1 MSIANILSMA
11 GGLGLFLFG
20 IRTMGDGLENA
31 AGAKLKRMLEVL
43 TGNRFL
49 AVLVGFVVTA
59 IIQSST
65 ATTVMVVGFVNAG
78 MMTLAQAVGVIM
90 GANIG
95 TTVTSLLIAL
105 NFSSVA
111 AASVLVGVILM
122 LASKKTLVKNL
133 GSIFTGFGLLFLG
146 IDLMSD
152 SMAPLRESAG
162 FMNFIVA
169 VSDSPLRPLFGILLG
184 IVMTAV
190 LQSSSASVGVLQ
202 TLAMQGLVPLK
213 FSVFVLFG
221 QNIGTCL
228 TALFSTV
235 GAKKNSKRAAVIHLL
250 FNLLGTGMFILIALL
265 TPYIEWIEKISS
277 DPMAQIA
284 ISHIVFNVVSTIVL
298 FPFAKLLVKLSCLIV
313 PGKDDSESEMHCRF
327 IDDRLLNTPP
337 FAVMQVGKEVARM
350 AKLARDNFETSAYA
364 LINRSDKDLDK
375 VMEKE
380 EVINYLNHHITSYLV
395 KLNALDITDS
405 DSDYIARVFHAIND
419 IERVGDHAT
428 NLAEAAERNIGDGLT
443 FSDAAR
449 DELNQLCGSVIT
461 LLDRSIEAFD
471 RQSLGDGEAKE
482 LSDLEEHID
491 DLTLTCQD
499 AHIFRLNRNECN
511 TEAGMLYLNT
521 ITDFERVGDHAI
533 NIAFLARSN
542 NFKNTLAFCRGMM
555 YNINRTFVRTKIQHS
570 ERTEQ
575 YGRQTESA

>member
-1 MSIANILSMA
+1 MSVANILSMA

-78 MMTLAQAVGVIM
+78 MMSLAQAVGVIM

-122 LASKKTLVKNL
+122 LASKKTVVKNL
-133 GSIFTGFGLLFLG
+133 GAIFTGFGLLFLG
-146 IDLMSD
+146 IDMMSD
-152 SMAPLRESAG
+152 SMAPLRDSAG
-162 FMNFIVA
+162 FMNFIVT
-169 VSDSPLRPLFGILLG
+169 VSESPLRPLFGIILG

-250 FNLLGTGMFILIALL
+250 FNLIGTGIFILIALL
-265 TPYIEWIEKISS
+265 TPYVEWIEKLSP

-284 ISHIVFNVVSTIVL
+284 ISHIVFNIVSTVVM
-298 FPFAKLLVKLSCLIV
+298 FPFAKALVKLSCLLV
-313 PGKDDSESEMHCRF
+313 PGKDDSESEIHCKF

-337 FAVMQVGKEVARM
+337 FAVMQVSKEVARM
-350 AKLARDNFETSAYA
+350 AKLARDNFETSAHA

-375 VMEKE
+375 VMENE
-380 EVINYLNHHITSYLV
+380 EIINYLNHHITSYLV

-419 IERVGDHAT
+419 IERVGDHAI
-428 NLAEAAERNIGDGLT
+428 NLAEAAQHNIGEGLK
-443 FSDAAR
+443 FSDPAR
-449 DELNQLCGSVIT
+449 EELNQLCGSVVT
-461 LLDRSIEAFD
+461 LLERSMAAFD
-471 RQSLGDGEAKE
+471 NQSLSDNEAKE

-491 DLTLTCQD
+491 DLTLECQD
-499 AHIFRLNRNECN
+499 SHIFRLNRKECN

-533 NIAFLARSN
+533 NIAFLARS
-542 NFKNTLAFCRGMM
+542 K
-555 YNINRTFVRTKIQHS
+555 
-570 ERTEQ
+570 
-575 YGRQTESA
+575 

>member
-1 MSIANILSMA
+1 MSVANILSMA

-78 MMTLAQAVGVIM
+78 MMSLAQAVGVIM

-111 AASVLVGVILM
+111 AAAVLVGVILM
-122 LASKKTLVKNL
+122 LASKKTVVKNL
-133 GSIFTGFGLLFLG
+133 GAIFTGFGLLFLG
-146 IDLMSD
+146 IDMMSD
-152 SMAPLRESAG
+152 SMAPLRDSAG
-162 FMNFIVA
+162 FMNFIVT
-169 VSDSPLRPLFGILLG
+169 VSESPLRPLFGIILG

-250 FNLLGTGMFILIALL
+250 FNLIGTGIFILIALL
-265 TPYIEWIEKISS
+265 TPYVEWIEKLSP

-284 ISHIVFNVVSTIVL
+284 ISHIVFNIVSTVVM
-298 FPFAKLLVKLSCLIV
+298 FPFAKVLVKLSCLLV
-313 PGKDDSESEMHCRF
+313 PGKDDSESEIHCKF

-337 FAVMQVGKEVARM
+337 FAVMQVSKEVARM
-350 AKLARDNFETSAYA
+350 AKLARDNFETSAHA

-375 VMEKE
+375 VMENE
-380 EVINYLNHHITSYLV
+380 EIINYLNHHITSYLV

-419 IERVGDHAT
+419 IERVGDHAI
-428 NLAEAAERNIGDGLT
+428 NLAEAAQHNIGEGLK
-443 FSDAAR
+443 FSDPAR
-449 DELNQLCGSVIT
+449 EELNQLCSSVVT
-461 LLDRSIEAFD
+461 LLERSMAAFD
-471 RQSLGDGEAKE
+471 NQSLSDNEAKE

-491 DLTLTCQD
+491 DLTLECQD
-499 AHIFRLNRNECN
+499 SHIFRLNRKECN

-533 NIAFLARSN
+533 NIAFLARS
-542 NFKNTLAFCRGMM
+542 K
-555 YNINRTFVRTKIQHS
+555 
-570 ERTEQ
+570 
-575 YGRQTESA
+575 

>member
-1 MSIANILSMA
+1 MSVANILSMA

-78 MMTLAQAVGVIM
+78 MMSLAQAVGVIM

-122 LASKKTLVKNL
+122 LASKKTVVKNL
-133 GSIFTGFGLLFLG
+133 GAIFTGFGLLFLG
-146 IDLMSD
+146 IDMMSD

-162 FMNFIVA
+162 FMNFIVT
-169 VSDSPLRPLFGILLG
+169 VSESPLRPLFGIILG

-250 FNLLGTGMFILIALL
+250 FNLIGTGIFILIALL
-265 TPYIEWIEKISS
+265 TPYVEWIEKLSP

-284 ISHIVFNVVSTIVL
+284 ISHIVFNIVSTVVM
-298 FPFAKLLVKLSCLIV
+298 FPFAKALVKLSCLLV
-313 PGKDDSESEMHCRF
+313 PGKDDSESEMHCKF
-327 IDDRLLNTPP
+327 IDDRLLSTPP
-337 FAVMQVGKEVARM
+337 FAVMQVSKEVARM
-350 AKLARDNFETSAYA
+350 AKLARDNFETSAHA

-375 VMEKE
+375 VMENE
-380 EVINYLNHHITSYLV
+380 EIINYLNHHITSYLV

-405 DSDYIARVFHAIND
+405 DSGYIARVFHAIND
-419 IERVGDHAT
+419 IERVGDHAI
-428 NLAEAAERNIGDGLT
+428 NLAEAAQHNIGEGLK
-443 FSDAAR
+443 FSDPAR
-449 DELNQLCGSVIT
+449 EELNQLCGSVVT
-461 LLDRSIEAFD
+461 LLERSMAAFD
-471 RQSLGDGEAKE
+471 NQSLSDNEAKE

-491 DLTLTCQD
+491 DLTLECQD
-499 AHIFRLNRNECN
+499 SHIFRLNRKECN

-533 NIAFLARSN
+533 NIAFLARS
-542 NFKNTLAFCRGMM
+542 K
-555 YNINRTFVRTKIQHS
+555 
-570 ERTEQ
+570 
-575 YGRQTESA
+575 

>member
-202 TLAMQGLVPLK
+202 TLAMQGLVPLN

-284 ISHIVFNVVSTIVL
+284 ISHIVFNVVSTVVL

-533 NIAFLARSN
+533 NIAFLARS
-542 NFKNTLAFCRGMM
+542 K
-555 YNINRTFVRTKIQHS
+555 
-570 ERTEQ
+570 
-575 YGRQTESA
+575 

>member
-1 MSIANILSMA
+1 MSVANILSMA

-78 MMTLAQAVGVIM
+78 MMSLAQAVGVIM

-111 AASVLVGVILM
+111 AAAVLVGVILM
-122 LASKKTLVKNL
+122 LASKKTVVKNL
-133 GSIFTGFGLLFLG
+133 GAIFTGFGLLFLG
-146 IDLMSD
+146 IDMMSD
-152 SMAPLRESAG
+152 SMAPLRDSAG
-162 FMNFIVA
+162 FMNFIVN
-169 VSDSPLRPLFGILLG
+169 VSESPLRPLFGIILG

-250 FNLLGTGMFILIALL
+250 FNLIGTGIFILIALL
-265 TPYIEWIEKISS
+265 TPYVEWIEKLSP

-284 ISHIVFNVVSTIVL
+284 ISHIVFNIVSTVVM
-298 FPFAKLLVKLSCLIV
+298 FPFAKVLVKLSCLLV
-313 PGKDDSESEMHCRF
+313 PGKDDSESEMHCKF

-337 FAVMQVGKEVARM
+337 FAVMQVSKEVARM
-350 AKLARDNFETSAYA
+350 AKLARDNFETSAHA

-375 VMEKE
+375 VMENE
-380 EVINYLNHHITSYLV
+380 EIINYLNHHITSYLV

-419 IERVGDHAT
+419 IERVGDHAI
-428 NLAEAAERNIGDGLT
+428 NLAEAAQHNIGEGLK
-443 FSDAAR
+443 FSDPAR
-449 DELNQLCGSVIT
+449 EELNQLCGSVVT
-461 LLDRSIEAFD
+461 LLERSMAAFD
-471 RQSLGDGEAKE
+471 NQSLSDNEAKE

-491 DLTLTCQD
+491 DLTLECQD
-499 AHIFRLNRNECN
+499 SHIFRLNRKECN

-533 NIAFLARSN
+533 NIAFLARS
-542 NFKNTLAFCRGMM
+542 K
-555 YNINRTFVRTKIQHS
+555 
-570 ERTEQ
+570 
-575 YGRQTESA
+575 

>member
-1 MSIANILSMA
+1 MSVANVLSMA

-20 IRTMGDGLENA
+20 IRTMGEGLENA
-31 AGAKLKRMLEVL
+31 AGAKLKRLLEVL

-78 MMTLAQAVGVIM
+78 MMSLAQAVGVII

-105 NFSSVA
+105 NFSDVA
-111 AASVLVGVILM
+111 AAAVLVGIILM
-122 LASKKTLVKNL
+122 MASKKTVVKNL
-133 GSIFTGFGLLFLG
+133 GAIFTGFGLLFLG
-146 IDLMSD
+146 IHMMSN
-152 SMAPLRESAG
+152 SMAPLRESEG
-162 FMNFIVA
+162 FMNFIVTI
-169 VSDSPLRPLFGILLG
+169 SNSPLRPLFGILLG
-184 IVMTAV
+184 ILMTV
-190 LQSSSASVGVLQ
+190 ILQSSSASVGVLQ

-228 TALFSTV
+228 TALLSTV

-250 FNLLGTGMFILIALL
+250 FNVIGTAIFIFIALF
-265 TPYIEWIEKISS
+265 TPYISWIEKLSK

-284 ISHIVFNVVSTIVL
+284 ISHIIFNVLSTVIM
-298 FPFAKLLVKLSCLIV
+298 FPFANLLVKLSCLIV
-313 PGKDDSESEMHCRF
+313 PGKDDSESELHCKF

-337 FAVMQVGKEVARM
+337 FAVMQVGNEVFRM
-350 AKLARDNFETSAYA
+350 AKLARDNFSASAHA

-375 VMEKE
+375 VFERE
-380 EVINYLNHHITSYLV
+380 EVINYLNHNITSYLV
-395 KLNALDITDS
+395 KLNALDITDDDAS
-405 DSDYIARVFHAIND
+405 YIARVFHVIND
-419 IERVGDHAT
+419 IERVGDHAL
-428 NLAEAAERNIGDGLT
+428 NLAEAAQHNIGDGLK
-443 FSDAAR
+443 FSDRAKE
-449 DELNQLCGSVIT
+449 ELNELFSSVIS
-461 LLDRSIEAFD
+461 LLDRSIAAFNS
-471 RQSLGDGEAKE
+471 QSLSNDEAEE
-482 LSDLEEHID
+482 LSALEEHID
-491 DLTLTCQD
+491 DLTVKCQD

-533 NIAFLARSN
+533 NIAFLA
-542 NFKNTLAFCRGMM
+542 K
-555 YNINRTFVRTKIQHS
+555 
-570 ERTEQ
+570 
-575 YGRQTESA
+575 

>member
-1 MSIANILSMA
+1 MSVANILSMA

-78 MMTLAQAVGVIM
+78 MMSLAQAVGVIM

-122 LASKKTLVKNL
+122 LASKKTVVKNL
-133 GSIFTGFGLLFLG
+133 GAIFTGFGLLFLG
-146 IDLMSD
+146 IDMMSD

-162 FMNFIVA
+162 FMNFIVT
-169 VSDSPLRPLFGILLG
+169 VSESPLRPLFGIILG

-250 FNLLGTGMFILIALL
+250 FNLIGTGIFILIALL
-265 TPYIEWIEKISS
+265 TPYVEWIEKLSP

-284 ISHIVFNVVSTIVL
+284 ISHIVFNIVSTVVM
-298 FPFAKLLVKLSCLIV
+298 FPFAKVLVKLSCLLV
-313 PGKDDSESEMHCRF
+313 PGKDDSESEMHCKF

-337 FAVMQVGKEVARM
+337 FAVMQVSKEVARM
-350 AKLARDNFETSAYA
+350 AKLARDNFETSAHA

-375 VMEKE
+375 VMENE
-380 EVINYLNHHITSYLV
+380 EIINYLNHHITSYLV

-419 IERVGDHAT
+419 IERVGDHAI
-428 NLAEAAERNIGDGLT
+428 NLAEAAQHNIGEGLK
-443 FSDAAR
+443 FSDPAR
-449 DELNQLCGSVIT
+449 EELNQLCGSVVT
-461 LLDRSIEAFD
+461 LLERSMAAFD
-471 RQSLGDGEAKE
+471 NQSLSDNEAKE

-491 DLTLTCQD
+491 YLTLECQD
-499 AHIFRLNRNECN
+499 SHIFRLNRKECN

-533 NIAFLARSN
+533 NIAFLARS
-542 NFKNTLAFCRGMM
+542 K
-555 YNINRTFVRTKIQHS
+555 
-570 ERTEQ
+570 
-575 YGRQTESA
+575 

>member
-1 MSIANILSMA
+1 MSVANILSMA

-78 MMTLAQAVGVIM
+78 MMSLAQAVGVIM

-111 AASVLVGVILM
+111 AAAVLVGVILM
-122 LASKKTLVKNL
+122 LASKKTVVKNL
-133 GSIFTGFGLLFLG
+133 GAIFTGFGLLFLG
-146 IDLMSD
+146 IDMMSD
-152 SMAPLRESAG
+152 SMAPLRDSAG
-162 FMNFIVA
+162 FMNFIVT
-169 VSDSPLRPLFGILLG
+169 VSESPLRPLFGIILG

-250 FNLLGTGMFILIALL
+250 FNLIGTGIFILIALL
-265 TPYIEWIEKISS
+265 TPYVEWIEKLSP
-277 DPMAQIA
+277 DPMTQIA
-284 ISHIVFNVVSTIVL
+284 ISHIVFNIVSTVVM
-298 FPFAKLLVKLSCLIV
+298 FPFAKALVKLSCLLV
-313 PGKDDSESEMHCRF
+313 PGKDDSESEMHCKF

-337 FAVMQVGKEVARM
+337 FAVMQVSKEVARM
-350 AKLARDNFETSAYA
+350 AKLARDNFETSAHA

-375 VMEKE
+375 VMENE
-380 EVINYLNHHITSYLV
+380 EIINYLNHHITSYLV

-419 IERVGDHAT
+419 IERVGDHAI
-428 NLAEAAERNIGDGLT
+428 NLAEAAQHNIGEGLK
-443 FSDAAR
+443 FSDPAR
-449 DELNQLCGSVIT
+449 EELNQLCGSVVT
-461 LLDRSIEAFD
+461 LLGRSMAAFD
-471 RQSLGDGEAKE
+471 NQSLSDNEAKE

-491 DLTLTCQD
+491 DLTLECQD
-499 AHIFRLNRNECN
+499 SHIFRLNRKECN

-533 NIAFLARSN
+533 NIAFLARS
-542 NFKNTLAFCRGMM
+542 K
-555 YNINRTFVRTKIQHS
+555 
-570 ERTEQ
+570 
-575 YGRQTESA
+575 

>member
-1 MSIANILSMA
+1 MSVANILSMA

-65 ATTVMVVGFVNAG
+65 ATTVMVGFVNAG
-78 MMTLAQAVGVIM
+78 MMSLAQAVGVIM

-122 LASKKTLVKNL
+122 LASKKTVVKNL
-133 GSIFTGFGLLFLG
+133 GAIFTGFGLLFLG
-146 IDLMSD
+146 IDMMSD
-152 SMAPLRESAG
+152 SMAPLRDSAG
-162 FMNFIVA
+162 FMNFIVT
-169 VSDSPLRPLFGILLG
+169 VSESPLRPLFGIILG

-250 FNLLGTGMFILIALL
+250 FNLIGTGIFILIALL
-265 TPYIEWIEKISS
+265 TPYVEWIEKLSP

-284 ISHIVFNVVSTIVL
+284 ISHIVFNIVSTVVM
-298 FPFAKLLVKLSCLIV
+298 FPFAKVLVKLSCLLV
-313 PGKDDSESEMHCRF
+313 PGKDDSESEMHCKF

-337 FAVMQVGKEVARM
+337 FAVMQVSKEVARM
-350 AKLARDNFETSAYA
+350 AKLARDNFETSAHA

-375 VMEKE
+375 VMGNE
-380 EVINYLNHHITSYLV
+380 EIINYLNHHITSYLV

-419 IERVGDHAT
+419 IERVGDHAI
-428 NLAEAAERNIGDGLT
+428 NLAEAAQHNIGEGLK
-443 FSDAAR
+443 FSDPAR
-449 DELNQLCGSVIT
+449 EELNQLCGSVVT
-461 LLDRSIEAFD
+461 LLERSMAAFD
-471 RQSLGDGEAKE
+471 NQSLSDNEAKE

-491 DLTLTCQD
+491 DLTLECQD
-499 AHIFRLNRNECN
+499 SHIFRLNRKECN

-533 NIAFLARSN
+533 NIAFLARS
-542 NFKNTLAFCRGMM
+542 K
-555 YNINRTFVRTKIQHS
+555 
-570 ERTEQ
+570 
-575 YGRQTESA
+575 

>member
-1 MSIANILSMA
+1 MSVANILSMA

-78 MMTLAQAVGVIM
+78 MMSLAQAVGVIM

-111 AASVLVGVILM
+111 AAAVLVGVILM
-122 LASKKTLVKNL
+122 LASKKTVVKNL
-133 GSIFTGFGLLFLG
+133 GAIFTGFGLLFLG
-146 IDLMSD
+146 IDMMSD

-162 FMNFIVA
+162 FMNFIVT
-169 VSDSPLRPLFGILLG
+169 VSESPLRPLFGIILG

-250 FNLLGTGMFILIALL
+250 FNLIGTGIFILIALL
-265 TPYIEWIEKISS
+265 APYVEWIEKLSP

-284 ISHIVFNVVSTIVL
+284 ISHIVFNIVSTVIM
-298 FPFAKLLVKLSCLIV
+298 FPFAKVLVKLSCLLV
-313 PGKDDSESEMHCRF
+313 PGKDDSESEMHCKF

-337 FAVMQVGKEVARM
+337 FAVMQVSKEVARM
-350 AKLARDNFETSAYA
+350 AKLARDNFETSAHA
-364 LINRSDKDLDK
+364 LINRSNKDLDK
-375 VMEKE
+375 VMENE

-419 IERVGDHAT
+419 IERVGDHAI
-428 NLAEAAERNIGDGLT
+428 NLAEAAQHNIGEGLK
-443 FSDAAR
+443 FSDPAR
-449 DELNQLCGSVIT
+449 EELNQLCGSVVT
-461 LLDRSIEAFD
+461 LLERSMAAFD
-471 RQSLGDGEAKE
+471 NQSLSDNEAKE

-491 DLTLTCQD
+491 DLTLECQD
-499 AHIFRLNRNECN
+499 SHIFRLNRKECN

-533 NIAFLARSN
+533 NIAFLARS
-542 NFKNTLAFCRGMM
+542 K
-555 YNINRTFVRTKIQHS
+555 
-570 ERTEQ
+570 
-575 YGRQTESA
+575 

>member
-1 MSIANILSMA
+1 MSVANILSMA

-78 MMTLAQAVGVIM
+78 MMSLAQAVGVIM

-111 AASVLVGVILM
+111 AAAVLVGVILM
-122 LASKKTLVKNL
+122 LASKKTVVKNL
-133 GSIFTGFGLLFLG
+133 GAIFTGFGLLFLG
-146 IDLMSD
+146 IDMMSD

-162 FMNFIVA
+162 FMNFIVT
-169 VSDSPLRPLFGILLG
+169 VSESPLRPLFGIILG

-250 FNLLGTGMFILIALL
+250 FNLIGTGIFIIIALL
-265 TPYIEWIEKISS
+265 TPYVEWIEKLSP

-284 ISHIVFNVVSTIVL
+284 ISHIVFNIVSTVVM
-298 FPFAKLLVKLSCLIV
+298 FPFAKVLVKLSCLLV
-313 PGKDDSESEMHCRF
+313 PGKDDSESEMHCKF

-337 FAVMQVGKEVARM
+337 FAVMQVSKEVARM
-350 AKLARDNFETSAYA
+350 AKLARDNFETSAHA

-375 VMEKE
+375 VMENE
-380 EVINYLNHHITSYLV
+380 EIINYLNHHITSYLV

-419 IERVGDHAT
+419 IERVGDHAI
-428 NLAEAAERNIGDGLT
+428 NLAEAAQHNIGEGLK
-443 FSDAAR
+443 FSDPAR
-449 DELNQLCGSVIT
+449 EELNQLCGSVVT
-461 LLDRSIEAFD
+461 LLERSMTAFD
-471 RQSLGDGEAKE
+471 NQSLSDNEAKE

-491 DLTLTCQD
+491 DLTLECQD
-499 AHIFRLNRNECN
+499 SHIFRLNRKECN

-533 NIAFLARSN
+533 NIAFLARS
-542 NFKNTLAFCRGMM
+542 K
-555 YNINRTFVRTKIQHS
+555 
-570 ERTEQ
+570 
-575 YGRQTESA
+575 

>member
-1 MSIANILSMA
+1 MSVANILSMA

-78 MMTLAQAVGVIM
+78 MMSLAQAVGVIM

-111 AASVLVGVILM
+111 AAAVLVGVILM
-122 LASKKTLVKNL
+122 LASKKTVVKNL
-133 GSIFTGFGLLFLG
+133 GAIFTGFGLLFLG
-146 IDLMSD
+146 IDMMSD
-152 SMAPLRESAG
+152 SMAPLRDSAG
-162 FMNFIVA
+162 FMNFIVT
-169 VSDSPLRPLFGILLG
+169 VSESPLRPLFGIILG

-250 FNLLGTGMFILIALL
+250 FNLIGTGIFILIALL
-265 TPYIEWIEKISS
+265 TPYVEWIEKLSP

-284 ISHIVFNVVSTIVL
+284 ISHIVFNIVSTVVM
-298 FPFAKLLVKLSCLIV
+298 FPFAKVLVKLSCLLV
-313 PGKDDSESEMHCRF
+313 TGKDDSESEMHCKF

-337 FAVMQVGKEVARM
+337 FAVMQVSKEVARM
-350 AKLARDNFETSAYA
+350 AKLARDNFETSAHA
-364 LINRSDKDLDK
+364 LINRSDKDLNK
-375 VMEKE
+375 VMENE
-380 EVINYLNHHITSYLV
+380 EIINYLNHHITSYLV

-419 IERVGDHAT
+419 IERVGDHAI
-428 NLAEAAERNIGDGLT
+428 NLAEAAQHNIGEGLK
-443 FSDAAR
+443 FSDPAR
-449 DELNQLCGSVIT
+449 EELNQLCGSVVT
-461 LLDRSIEAFD
+461 LLERSMAAFD
-471 RQSLGDGEAKE
+471 NQSLSDNEAKE

-491 DLTLTCQD
+491 DLTLECQD
-499 AHIFRLNRNECN
+499 SHIFRLNRKECN

-533 NIAFLARSN
+533 NIAFLARS
-542 NFKNTLAFCRGMM
+542 K
-555 YNINRTFVRTKIQHS
+555 
-570 ERTEQ
+570 
-575 YGRQTESA
+575 

>member
-78 MMTLAQAVGVIM
+78 MMSLAQAVGVIM

-122 LASKKTLVKNL
+122 LASKKTVVKNL
-133 GSIFTGFGLLFLG
+133 GAIFTGFGLLFLG
-146 IDLMSD
+146 IDMMSD

-162 FMNFIVA
+162 FMNFIVT
-169 VSDSPLRPLFGILLG
+169 VSESPLRPLFGIILG

-250 FNLLGTGMFILIALL
+250 FNLIGTGIFILIALL
-265 TPYIEWIEKISS
+265 TPYVEWIEKLSP

-284 ISHIVFNVVSTIVL
+284 ISHIVFNIVSTVVM
-298 FPFAKLLVKLSCLIV
+298 FPFAKVLVKLSCLLV
-313 PGKDDSESEMHCRF
+313 PGKDDSESEMHCKF

-337 FAVMQVGKEVARM
+337 FAVMQVSKEVARM
-350 AKLARDNFETSAYA
+350 AKLARDNFETSAHA

-375 VMEKE
+375 VMENE
-380 EVINYLNHHITSYLV
+380 EIINYLNHHITSYLV

-419 IERVGDHAT
+419 IERVGDHAI
-428 NLAEAAERNIGDGLT
+428 NLAEAAQHNIGEGLK
-443 FSDAAR
+443 FSDPAR
-449 DELNQLCGSVIT
+449 EELNQLCGSVVT
-461 LLDRSIEAFD
+461 LLERSMAAFD
-471 RQSLGDGEAKE
+471 NQSLSDNEAKE

-491 DLTLTCQD
+491 DLTLECQD
-499 AHIFRLNRNECN
+499 SHIFRLNRKECN

-533 NIAFLARSN
+533 NIAFLARS
-542 NFKNTLAFCRGMM
+542 K
-555 YNINRTFVRTKIQHS
+555 
-570 ERTEQ
+570 
-575 YGRQTESA
+575 

>member
-1 MSIANILSMA
+1 MSVANILSMA

-78 MMTLAQAVGVIM
+78 MMSLAQAVGVIM

-122 LASKKTLVKNL
+122 LASKKTVVKNL
-133 GSIFTGFGLLFLG
+133 GAIFTGFGLLFLG
-146 IDLMSD
+146 IDMMSD

-162 FMNFIVA
+162 FMNFIVT
-169 VSDSPLRPLFGILLG
+169 VSESPLRPLFGIILG

-250 FNLLGTGMFILIALL
+250 FNLIGTGIFILIALL
-265 TPYIEWIEKISS
+265 TPYVEWIEKLSP

-284 ISHIVFNVVSTIVL
+284 ISHIVFNIVSTVVM
-298 FPFAKLLVKLSCLIV
+298 FPFAKALVKLSCLLV
-313 PGKDDSESEMHCRF
+313 PGKDDSESEMHCKF

-337 FAVMQVGKEVARM
+337 FAVMQVSKEVARM
-350 AKLARDNFETSAYA
+350 AKLARDNFETSAHA

-375 VMEKE
+375 VMENE
-380 EVINYLNHHITSYLV
+380 EIINYLNHHITSYLV

-419 IERVGDHAT
+419 IERVGDHAI
-428 NLAEAAERNIGDGLT
+428 NLAEAAQHNIGEGLK
-443 FSDAAR
+443 FSDPAR
-449 DELNQLCGSVIT
+449 EELNQLCGSVVI
-461 LLDRSIEAFD
+461 LLERSMAAFD
-471 RQSLGDGEAKE
+471 NQSLSDNEAKE

-491 DLTLTCQD
+491 DLTLECQD
-499 AHIFRLNRNECN
+499 LHIFRLNRKECN

-533 NIAFLARSN
+533 NIAFLARS
-542 NFKNTLAFCRGMM
+542 K
-555 YNINRTFVRTKIQHS
+555 
-570 ERTEQ
+570 
-575 YGRQTESA
+575 

>member
-1 MSIANILSMA
+1 MSVANILSMA

-78 MMTLAQAVGVIM
+78 MMSLAQAVGVIM

-111 AASVLVGVILM
+111 AAAVLVGVILM
-122 LASKKTLVKNL
+122 LASKKTVVKNL
-133 GSIFTGFGLLFLG
+133 GAIFTGFGLLFLG
-146 IDLMSD
+146 IDMMSD

-162 FMNFIVA
+162 FMNFIVT
-169 VSDSPLRPLFGILLG
+169 VSESPLRPLFGIILG

-250 FNLLGTGMFILIALL
+250 FNLIGTGIFILIALL
-265 TPYIEWIEKISS
+265 TPYVEWIEKLSP

-284 ISHIVFNVVSTIVL
+284 ISHIVFNIVSTVVM
-298 FPFAKLLVKLSCLIV
+298 FPFAKALVKLSCLLV
-313 PGKDDSESEMHCRF
+313 PGKDDSESEMHCKF

-337 FAVMQVGKEVARM
+337 FAVMQVSKEVARM
-350 AKLARDNFETSAYA
+350 AKLARDNFETSAHA

-375 VMEKE
+375 VMENE
-380 EVINYLNHHITSYLV
+380 EIINYLNHHITSYLV

-419 IERVGDHAT
+419 IERVGDHAI
-428 NLAEAAERNIGDGLT
+428 NLAEAAQHNIGEGLK
-443 FSDAAR
+443 FSDPAR
-449 DELNQLCGSVIT
+449 EELNQLCGSVVT
-461 LLDRSIEAFD
+461 LLERSMAAFD
-471 RQSLGDGEAKE
+471 NQSLSDNEAKE

-491 DLTLTCQD
+491 DLTLECQD
-499 AHIFRLNRNECN
+499 SHILRLNRKECN

-533 NIAFLARSN
+533 NIAFLARS
-542 NFKNTLAFCRGMM
+542 K
-555 YNINRTFVRTKIQHS
+555 
-570 ERTEQ
+570 
-575 YGRQTESA
+575 

>member
-1 MSIANILSMA
+1 MSVANILSMA

-78 MMTLAQAVGVIM
+78 MMSLAQAVGVIM

-122 LASKKTLVKNL
+122 LASKKTVVKNL
-133 GSIFTGFGLLFLG
+133 GAIFTGFGLLFLG
-146 IDLMSD
+146 IDMMSD
-152 SMAPLRESAG
+152 SMAPLRDSAG
-162 FMNFIVA
+162 FMNFIVT
-169 VSDSPLRPLFGILLG
+169 VSESPLRPLFGIILG

-250 FNLLGTGMFILIALL
+250 FNLIGTGIFILIALL
-265 TPYIEWIEKISS
+265 TPYVEWIEKLSP

-284 ISHIVFNVVSTIVL
+284 ISHIVFNIVSTVIM
-298 FPFAKLLVKLSCLIV
+298 FPFAKVLVKLSCLLV
-313 PGKDDSESEMHCRF
+313 PGKDDSESEMHCKF

-337 FAVMQVGKEVARM
+337 FAVMQVSKEVARM
-350 AKLARDNFETSAYA
+350 AKLARDNFETSAHA

-375 VMEKE
+375 VMENE
-380 EVINYLNHHITSYLV
+380 EIINYLNHHITSYLV

-419 IERVGDHAT
+419 IERVGDHAI
-428 NLAEAAERNIGDGLT
+428 NLAEAAQHNIGEGLK
-443 FSDAAR
+443 FSDPAR
-449 DELNQLCGSVIT
+449 EELNQLCGSVVT
-461 LLDRSIEAFD
+461 LLERSMAAFD
-471 RQSLGDGEAKE
+471 NQSLSDDEAKE

-491 DLTLTCQD
+491 DLTLECQD
-499 AHIFRLNRNECN
+499 SHIFRLNRKECN

-533 NIAFLARSN
+533 NIAFLARS
-542 NFKNTLAFCRGMM
+542 K
-555 YNINRTFVRTKIQHS
+555 
-570 ERTEQ
+570 
-575 YGRQTESA
+575 

>member
-1 MSIANILSMA
+1 MSVANILSMA

-78 MMTLAQAVGVIM
+78 MMSLAQAVGVIM

-122 LASKKTLVKNL
+122 LASKKTVVKNL
-133 GSIFTGFGLLFLG
+133 GAIFTGFGLLFLG
-146 IDLMSD
+146 IDMMSD
-152 SMAPLRESAG
+152 SMAPLRDSAG
-162 FMNFIVA
+162 FMNFIVT
-169 VSDSPLRPLFGILLG
+169 VSESPLRPLLGIILG

-250 FNLLGTGMFILIALL
+250 FNLIGTGIFILIALL
-265 TPYIEWIEKISS
+265 TPYVEWIEKLSP

-284 ISHIVFNVVSTIVL
+284 ISHIVFNIVSTVVM
-298 FPFAKLLVKLSCLIV
+298 FPFAKALVKLSCLLV
-313 PGKDDSESEMHCRF
+313 PGKDDSESEMHCKF

-337 FAVMQVGKEVARM
+337 FAVMQVSKEVARM
-350 AKLARDNFETSAYA
+350 AKLARDNFETSAHA

-375 VMEKE
+375 VMENE
-380 EVINYLNHHITSYLV
+380 EIINYLNHHITSYLV

-419 IERVGDHAT
+419 IERVGDHAI
-428 NLAEAAERNIGDGLT
+428 NLAEAAQHNIGEGLK
-443 FSDAAR
+443 FSDPAR
-449 DELNQLCGSVIT
+449 EELNQLCGSVVT
-461 LLDRSIEAFD
+461 LLERSMAAFD
-471 RQSLGDGEAKE
+471 NQSLSDNEAKE

-491 DLTLTCQD
+491 DLTLECQD
-499 AHIFRLNRNECN
+499 SHIFRLNRKECN

-533 NIAFLARSN
+533 NIAFLARS
-542 NFKNTLAFCRGMM
+542 K
-555 YNINRTFVRTKIQHS
+555 
-570 ERTEQ
+570 
-575 YGRQTESA
+575 

>member
-1 MSIANILSMA
+1 MSVANILSMA

-78 MMTLAQAVGVIM
+78 MMSLAQAVGVIM

-111 AASVLVGVILM
+111 AAAVLVGVILM
-122 LASKKTLVKNL
+122 LASKKTVVKNL
-133 GSIFTGFGLLFLG
+133 GAIFTGFGLLFLG
-146 IDLMSD
+146 IDMMSD

-162 FMNFIVA
+162 FMNFIVT
-169 VSDSPLRPLFGILLG
+169 VSESPLRPLFGIILG

-250 FNLLGTGMFILIALL
+250 FNLIGTGIFILIALL
-265 TPYIEWIEKISS
+265 TPYVEWIEKLSP

-284 ISHIVFNVVSTIVL
+284 ISHIVFNIVSTVVM
-298 FPFAKLLVKLSCLIV
+298 FPFANVLVKLSCLLV
-313 PGKDDSESEMHCRF
+313 PGKDDSESEMHCKF

-337 FAVMQVGKEVARM
+337 FAVMQVSKEVARM
-350 AKLARDNFETSAYA
+350 AKLARENFETSAHA

-375 VMEKE
+375 VMENE
-380 EVINYLNHHITSYLV
+380 EIINYLNHHITSYLV

-419 IERVGDHAT
+419 IERVGDHAI
-428 NLAEAAERNIGDGLT
+428 NLAEAAQHNIGEGLK
-443 FSDAAR
+443 FSDPAR
-449 DELNQLCGSVIT
+449 EELNQLCGSVVT
-461 LLDRSIEAFD
+461 LLERSMAAFD
-471 RQSLGDGEAKE
+471 NQSLSDNEAKE

-491 DLTLTCQD
+491 DLTLECQD
-499 AHIFRLNRNECN
+499 SHIFRLNRKECN

-533 NIAFLARSN
+533 NIAFLARS
-542 NFKNTLAFCRGMM
+542 K
-555 YNINRTFVRTKIQHS
+555 
-570 ERTEQ
+570 
-575 YGRQTESA
+575 

>member
-1 MSIANILSMA
+1 MSVANILSMA

-78 MMTLAQAVGVIM
+78 MMSLAQAVGVIM

-111 AASVLVGVILM
+111 AAAVLVGVILM
-122 LASKKTLVKNL
+122 LASKKTVVKNL
-133 GSIFTGFGLLFLG
+133 GAIFTGFGLLFLG
-146 IDLMSD
+146 IDMMSD
-152 SMAPLRESAG
+152 SMAPLRDSAG
-162 FMNFIVA
+162 FMNFIVT
-169 VSDSPLRPLFGILLG
+169 VSESPLRPLFGIILG

-250 FNLLGTGMFILIALL
+250 FNLIGTGIFILIALL
-265 TPYIEWIEKISS
+265 TPYVEWIEKLSP

-284 ISHIVFNVVSTIVL
+284 ISHIVFNIVSTVVM
-298 FPFAKLLVKLSCLIV
+298 FPFAKALVKLSCLLV
-313 PGKDDSESEMHCRF
+313 PGKDDSESEMHCKF

-337 FAVMQVGKEVARM
+337 FAVMQVSKEVARM
-350 AKLARDNFETSAYA
+350 AKLARDNFETSAHA

-375 VMEKE
+375 VMENE
-380 EVINYLNHHITSYLV
+380 EIINYLNHHITAYLV

-419 IERVGDHAT
+419 IERVGDHAI
-428 NLAEAAERNIGDGLT
+428 NLAEAAQHNIGEGLK
-443 FSDAAR
+443 FSDPAR
-449 DELNQLCGSVIT
+449 EELNQLCGSVVT
-461 LLDRSIEAFD
+461 LLERSMAAFD
-471 RQSLGDGEAKE
+471 NQSLSDNEAKE

-491 DLTLTCQD
+491 DLTLECQD
-499 AHIFRLNRNECN
+499 SHIFRLNRKECN

-533 NIAFLARSN
+533 NIAFLARS
-542 NFKNTLAFCRGMM
+542 K
-555 YNINRTFVRTKIQHS
+555 
-570 ERTEQ
+570 
-575 YGRQTESA
+575 

>member
-1 MSIANILSMA
+1 MSVANILSMA

-78 MMTLAQAVGVIM
+78 MMSLAQAVGVIM

-122 LASKKTLVKNL
+122 LASKKTVVKNL
-133 GSIFTGFGLLFLG
+133 GAIFTGFGLLFLG
-146 IDLMSD
+146 IDMMSD
-152 SMAPLRESAG
+152 SMAPLRDSAG
-162 FMNFIVA
+162 FMNFIVT
-169 VSDSPLRPLFGILLG
+169 VSESPLRPLFGIILG

-250 FNLLGTGMFILIALL
+250 FNLIGTGIFILIALL
-265 TPYIEWIEKISS
+265 TPYVEWIEKLSP
-277 DPMAQIA
+277 DPMTQIA
-284 ISHIVFNVVSTIVL
+284 ISHIVFNIVSTVVM
-298 FPFAKLLVKLSCLIV
+298 FPFAKALVKLSCLLV
-313 PGKDDSESEMHCRF
+313 PGKDDSESEMHCKF

-337 FAVMQVGKEVARM
+337 FAVMQVSKEVARM
-350 AKLARDNFETSAYA
+350 AKLARDNFETSAHA

-375 VMEKE
+375 VMENE
-380 EVINYLNHHITSYLV
+380 EIINYLNHHITSYLV

-419 IERVGDHAT
+419 IERVGDHAI
-428 NLAEAAERNIGDGLT
+428 NLAEAAQHNIGEGLK
-443 FSDAAR
+443 FSDPAR
-449 DELNQLCGSVIT
+449 EELNQLCGSVVT
-461 LLDRSIEAFD
+461 LLGRSMAAFD
-471 RQSLGDGEAKE
+471 NQSLSDNEAKE

-491 DLTLTCQD
+491 DLTLECQD
-499 AHIFRLNRNECN
+499 SHIFRLNRKECN

-533 NIAFLARSN
+533 NIAFLARS
-542 NFKNTLAFCRGMM
+542 K
-555 YNINRTFVRTKIQHS
+555 
-570 ERTEQ
+570 
-575 YGRQTESA
+575 

>member
-284 ISHIVFNVVSTIVL
+284 ISHIVFNVVSTVVL

-364 LINRSDKDLDK
+364 LINRSDKDLNK

-428 NLAEAAERNIGDGLT
+428 NLEEAAERNIGDGLT

-449 DELNQLCGSVIT
+449 DELNQLCGSVVT
-461 LLDRSIEAFD
+461 LLERSMTAFD
-471 RQSLGDGEAKE
+471 NQSLSDDEAKE

-533 NIAFLARSN
+533 NIAFLARS
-542 NFKNTLAFCRGMM
+542 K
-555 YNINRTFVRTKIQHS
+555 
-570 ERTEQ
+570 
-575 YGRQTESA
+575 

>member
-1 MSIANILSMA
+1 MSVANILSMA

-78 MMTLAQAVGVIM
+78 MMSLAQAVGVIM

-122 LASKKTLVKNL
+122 LASKKTVVKNL
-133 GSIFTGFGLLFLG
+133 GAIFTGFGLLFLG
-146 IDLMSD
+146 IDMMSD
-152 SMAPLRESAG
+152 SMAPLRDSAG
-162 FMNFIVA
+162 FMNFIVT
-169 VSDSPLRPLFGILLG
+169 VSESPLRPLFGIILG

-250 FNLLGTGMFILIALL
+250 FNLIGTGIFILIALL
-265 TPYIEWIEKISS
+265 TPYVEWIEKLSP

-284 ISHIVFNVVSTIVL
+284 ISHIVFNIVSTVVM
-298 FPFAKLLVKLSCLIV
+298 FPFAKALVKLSCLLV
-313 PGKDDSESEMHCRF
+313 PGKDDSESEMHCKF

-337 FAVMQVGKEVARM
+337 FAVMQVSKEVARM
-350 AKLARDNFETSAYA
+350 AKLARDNFETSAHA

-375 VMEKE
+375 VMENE
-380 EVINYLNHHITSYLV
+380 EIINYLNHHITSYLV

-419 IERVGDHAT
+419 IERVGDHAI
-428 NLAEAAERNIGDGLT
+428 NLAEAAQHNIGEGLK
-443 FSDAAR
+443 FSDPAR
-449 DELNQLCGSVIT
+449 EELNQLCGSVVT
-461 LLDRSIEAFD
+461 LLERSMAAFD
-471 RQSLGDGEAKE
+471 NQSLSYNEAKE

-491 DLTLTCQD
+491 DLTLECQD
-499 AHIFRLNRNECN
+499 SHIFRLNRKECN

-533 NIAFLARSN
+533 NIAFLARS
-542 NFKNTLAFCRGMM
+542 K
-555 YNINRTFVRTKIQHS
+555 
-570 ERTEQ
+570 
-575 YGRQTESA
+575 

>member
-1 MSIANILSMA
+1 MSVANILSMA

-78 MMTLAQAVGVIM
+78 MMSLAQAVGVIM

-122 LASKKTLVKNL
+122 LASKKTVVKNL
-133 GSIFTGFGLLFLG
+133 GAIFTGFGLLFLG
-146 IDLMSD
+146 IDMMSD

-162 FMNFIVA
+162 FMNFIVT
-169 VSDSPLRPLFGILLG
+169 VSESPLRPLFGIILG

-250 FNLLGTGMFILIALL
+250 FNLIGTGIFILIALL
-265 TPYIEWIEKISS
+265 TPYIEWIEKLSP

-284 ISHIVFNVVSTIVL
+284 ISHIVFNIVSTVVM
-298 FPFAKLLVKLSCLIV
+298 FPFAKVLVKLSCLLV
-313 PGKDDSESEMHCRF
+313 PGKDDSESEMHCTF

-337 FAVMQVGKEVARM
+337 FAVMQVSKEVARM
-350 AKLARDNFETSAYA
+350 AKLARDNFETSAHA

-375 VMEKE
+375 VMENE
-380 EVINYLNHHITSYLV
+380 EIINYLNHHITSYLV

-419 IERVGDHAT
+419 IERVGDHAI
-428 NLAEAAERNIGDGLT
+428 NLAEAAQHNIGEGLK
-443 FSDAAR
+443 FSDPAR
-449 DELNQLCGSVIT
+449 EELNQLCGSVVT
-461 LLDRSIEAFD
+461 LLERSMAAFD
-471 RQSLGDGEAKE
+471 NQSLSDNEAKE

-491 DLTLTCQD
+491 DLTLECQD
-499 AHIFRLNRNECN
+499 SHIFRLNRKECN

-533 NIAFLARSN
+533 NIAFLARS
-542 NFKNTLAFCRGMM
+542 K
-555 YNINRTFVRTKIQHS
+555 
-570 ERTEQ
+570 
-575 YGRQTESA
+575 

>member
-1 MSIANILSMA
+1 MSVANILSMA

-78 MMTLAQAVGVIM
+78 MMSLAQAVGVIM

-111 AASVLVGVILM
+111 AAAVLVGVILM
-122 LASKKTLVKNL
+122 LASKKTVVKNL
-133 GSIFTGFGLLFLG
+133 GAIFTGFGLLFLG
-146 IDLMSD
+146 IDMMSD

-162 FMNFIVA
+162 FMNFIVT
-169 VSDSPLRPLFGILLG
+169 VSESPLRPLFGIILG

-250 FNLLGTGMFILIALL
+250 FNLIGTGIFILIALL
-265 TPYIEWIEKISS
+265 TPYVEWIEKLSP

-284 ISHIVFNVVSTIVL
+284 ISHIVFNIVSTVVM
-298 FPFAKLLVKLSCLIV
+298 FPFAKVLVKLSCLLV
-313 PGKDDSESEMHCRF
+313 PGKDDSESEMHCKF

-337 FAVMQVGKEVARM
+337 FAVMQVSKEVARM
-350 AKLARDNFETSAYA
+350 AKLARDNFETSAHA

-375 VMEKE
+375 VMENE
-380 EVINYLNHHITSYLV
+380 EIINYLNHHITSYLV

-419 IERVGDHAT
+419 IERVGDHAI
-428 NLAEAAERNIGDGLT
+428 NLAEAAQHNIGEGLK
-443 FSDAAR
+443 FSDPAR
-449 DELNQLCGSVIT
+449 EELNQLCGSVVT
-461 LLDRSIEAFD
+461 LLERSMAAFD
-471 RQSLGDGEAKE
+471 NQSLSDNEAKG

-491 DLTLTCQD
+491 DLTLECQD
-499 AHIFRLNRNECN
+499 SHIFRLNRKECN

-521 ITDFERVGDHAI
+521 ITDLERVGDHAI
-533 NIAFLARSN
+533 NIAFLARS
-542 NFKNTLAFCRGMM
+542 K
-555 YNINRTFVRTKIQHS
+555 
-570 ERTEQ
+570 
-575 YGRQTESA
+575 

>member
-1 MSIANILSMA
+1 MSVANILSMA

-78 MMTLAQAVGVIM
+78 MMSLAQAVGVIM

-111 AASVLVGVILM
+111 AAAVLVGVILM
-122 LASKKTLVKNL
+122 LASKKTVVKNL
-133 GSIFTGFGLLFLG
+133 GAIFTGFGLLFLG
-146 IDLMSD
+146 IDMMSD
-152 SMAPLRESAG
+152 SMAPLRDSAG
-162 FMNFIVA
+162 FMNFIVT
-169 VSDSPLRPLFGILLG
+169 VSESPLRPLFGIILG

-250 FNLLGTGMFILIALL
+250 FNVIGTGIFILIALL
-265 TPYIEWIEKISS
+265 TPYVEWIEKLSP

-284 ISHIVFNVVSTIVL
+284 ISHIVFNIVSTVVM
-298 FPFAKLLVKLSCLIV
+298 FPFAKVLVKLSCLLV
-313 PGKDDSESEMHCRF
+313 PGKDDSESEMHCKF

-337 FAVMQVGKEVARM
+337 FAVMQVSKEVARM
-350 AKLARDNFETSAYA
+350 AKLARDNFETSAHA

-375 VMEKE
+375 VMENE

-419 IERVGDHAT
+419 IERVGDHAI
-428 NLAEAAERNIGDGLT
+428 NLAEAAQHNIGEGLK
-443 FSDAAR
+443 FSDPAR
-449 DELNQLCGSVIT
+449 EELNQLCGSVVT
-461 LLDRSIEAFD
+461 LLERSMAAFD
-471 RQSLGDGEAKE
+471 NQSLSDNEAKE

-491 DLTLTCQD
+491 DLTLECQD
-499 AHIFRLNRNECN
+499 SHIFRLNRKECN

-533 NIAFLARSN
+533 NIAFLARS
-542 NFKNTLAFCRGMM
+542 K
-555 YNINRTFVRTKIQHS
+555 
-570 ERTEQ
+570 
-575 YGRQTESA
+575 

>member
-1 MSIANILSMA
+1 MSVANILSMA

-78 MMTLAQAVGVIM
+78 MMSLAQAVGVIM

-111 AASVLVGVILM
+111 AASVLVGVILI
-122 LASKKTLVKNL
+122 LASKKTVVKNL
-133 GSIFTGFGLLFLG
+133 GAIFTGFGLLFLG
-146 IDLMSD
+146 IDMMSD

-162 FMNFIVA
+162 FMNFIVT
-169 VSDSPLRPLFGILLG
+169 VSESPLRPLFGIILG

-250 FNLLGTGMFILIALL
+250 FNLIGTGIFILIALL
-265 TPYIEWIEKISS
+265 TPYVEWIEKLSP

-284 ISHIVFNVVSTIVL
+284 ISHIVFNIVSTVVM
-298 FPFAKLLVKLSCLIV
+298 FPFAKVLVKLSCLLV
-313 PGKDDSESEMHCRF
+313 PGKDDSESEMHCKF

-337 FAVMQVGKEVARM
+337 FAVMQVSKEVARM
-350 AKLARDNFETSAYA
+350 AKLARDNFETSAHA

-375 VMEKE
+375 VMENE
-380 EVINYLNHHITSYLV
+380 EIINYLNHHITSYLV

-419 IERVGDHAT
+419 IERVGDHAI
-428 NLAEAAERNIGDGLT
+428 NLAEAAQHNIGEGLK
-443 FSDAAR
+443 FSDSAR
-449 DELNQLCGSVIT
+449 EELNQLCGSVVT
-461 LLDRSIEAFD
+461 LLERSMAAFD
-471 RQSLGDGEAKE
+471 NQSLSDNEAKE

-491 DLTLTCQD
+491 DLTLECQD
-499 AHIFRLNRNECN
+499 SHIFRLNRKECN

-533 NIAFLARSN
+533 NIAFLARS
-542 NFKNTLAFCRGMM
+542 K
-555 YNINRTFVRTKIQHS
+555 
-570 ERTEQ
+570 
-575 YGRQTESA
+575 

>member
-1 MSIANILSMA
+1 MSVANILSMA

-78 MMTLAQAVGVIM
+78 MMSLAQAVGVIM

-111 AASVLVGVILM
+111 AAAVLVGVILM
-122 LASKKTLVKNL
+122 LASKKTVVKNL
-133 GSIFTGFGLLFLG
+133 GAIFTGFGLLFLG
-146 IDLMSD
+146 IDMMSD
-152 SMAPLRESAG
+152 SMAPLRDSAG
-162 FMNFIVA
+162 FMNFIVT
-169 VSDSPLRPLFGILLG
+169 VSESPLRPLFGIILG

-250 FNLLGTGMFILIALL
+250 FNLIGTGIFILIALL
-265 TPYIEWIEKISS
+265 TPYVEWIEKLSP

-284 ISHIVFNVVSTIVL
+284 ISHIVFNIVSTVVM
-298 FPFAKLLVKLSCLIV
+298 FPFAKVLVKLSCLLV
-313 PGKDDSESEMHCRF
+313 PGKDDSESEMHCKF

-337 FAVMQVGKEVARM
+337 FAVMQVSKEVARM
-350 AKLARDNFETSAYA
+350 AKLARDNFETSAHA

-375 VMEKE
+375 VMENE
-380 EVINYLNHHITSYLV
+380 EIINYLNHHITSYLV
-395 KLNALDITDS
+395 KLNALDIIDS

-419 IERVGDHAT
+419 IERVGDHAI
-428 NLAEAAERNIGDGLT
+428 NLAEAAQHNIGEGLK
-443 FSDAAR
+443 FSDPAR
-449 DELNQLCGSVIT
+449 EELNQLCGSVVT
-461 LLDRSIEAFD
+461 LLERSMAAFD
-471 RQSLGDGEAKE
+471 NQSLSDNEAKE

-491 DLTLTCQD
+491 DLTLECQD
-499 AHIFRLNRNECN
+499 SHIFRLNRKECN

-533 NIAFLARSN
+533 NIAFLARS
-542 NFKNTLAFCRGMM
+542 K
-555 YNINRTFVRTKIQHS
+555 
-570 ERTEQ
+570 
-575 YGRQTESA
+575 

>member
-1 MSIANILSMA
+1 MTVANILSMA

-78 MMTLAQAVGVIM
+78 MMSLAQAVGVIM

-122 LASKKTLVKNL
+122 LASKKTVVKNL
-133 GSIFTGFGLLFLG
+133 GAIFTGFGLLFLG
-146 IDLMSD
+146 IDMMSD

-162 FMNFIVA
+162 FMNFIVT
-169 VSDSPLRPLFGILLG
+169 VSESPLRPLFGIILG

-250 FNLLGTGMFILIALL
+250 FNLIGTGIFILIALL
-265 TPYIEWIEKISS
+265 TPYVEWIEKLSP

-284 ISHIVFNVVSTIVL
+284 ISHIVFNIVSTVVM
-298 FPFAKLLVKLSCLIV
+298 FPFAKVLVKLSCLLV
-313 PGKDDSESEMHCRF
+313 PGKDDSESEMHCKF

-337 FAVMQVGKEVARM
+337 FAVMQVSKEVARM
-350 AKLARDNFETSAYA
+350 AKLARDNFETSAHA

-375 VMEKE
+375 VMENE
-380 EVINYLNHHITSYLV
+380 EIINYLNHHITSYLV

-419 IERVGDHAT
+419 IERVGDHAI
-428 NLAEAAERNIGDGLT
+428 NLAEAAQHNIGEGLK
-443 FSDAAR
+443 FSDSAR
-449 DELNQLCGSVIT
+449 EELNQLCGSVVT
-461 LLDRSIEAFD
+461 LLERSMAAFD
-471 RQSLGDGEAKE
+471 NQSLSDDEAKK

-491 DLTLTCQD
+491 DLTLECQD
-499 AHIFRLNRNECN
+499 SHIFRLNRKECN

-533 NIAFLARSN
+533 NIAFLARS
-542 NFKNTLAFCRGMM
+542 K
-555 YNINRTFVRTKIQHS
+555 
-570 ERTEQ
+570 
-575 YGRQTESA
+575 

>member
-1 MSIANILSMA
+1 MSVANILSMA

-78 MMTLAQAVGVIM
+78 MMSLAQAVGVIM

-111 AASVLVGVILM
+111 AAAVLVGVILM
-122 LASKKTLVKNL
+122 LASKKTVVKNL
-133 GSIFTGFGLLFLG
+133 GAIFTGFGLLFLG
-146 IDLMSD
+146 IDMMSD
-152 SMAPLRESAG
+152 SMAPLRDSAG
-162 FMNFIVA
+162 FMNFIVT
-169 VSDSPLRPLFGILLG
+169 VSESPLRPLFGIILG

-250 FNLLGTGMFILIALL
+250 FNLIGTGIFILIALL
-265 TPYIEWIEKISS
+265 TPYVEWIEKLSP

-284 ISHIVFNVVSTIVL
+284 ISHIVFNIVSTVVM
-298 FPFAKLLVKLSCLIV
+298 FPFAKVLVKLSCLLV
-313 PGKDDSESEMHCRF
+313 PGKDDSESEMHCKF

-337 FAVMQVGKEVARM
+337 FAVMQVSKEVARM
-350 AKLARDNFETSAYA
+350 AKLARDNFETSAHA

-375 VMEKE
+375 VMENE
-380 EVINYLNHHITSYLV
+380 EIINYLNHHITSYLV

-419 IERVGDHAT
+419 IERVGDHAI
-428 NLAEAAERNIGDGLT
+428 NLAEAAQHNIGEGLK
-443 FSDAAR
+443 FSDPAR
-449 DELNQLCGSVIT
+449 EELNQLCSSVVT
-461 LLDRSIEAFD
+461 LLERSMAAFD
-471 RQSLGDGEAKE
+471 NQSLSDNEAKE

-491 DLTLTCQD
+491 DLTLECQD
-499 AHIFRLNRNECN
+499 SHIFRLNRKECN

-533 NIAFLARSN
+533 NIAFLARS
-542 NFKNTLAFCRGMM
+542 K
-555 YNINRTFVRTKIQHS
+555 
-570 ERTEQ
+570 
-575 YGRQTESA
+575 

>member
-1 MSIANILSMA
+1 MSVANILSMA

-78 MMTLAQAVGVIM
+78 MMSLAQAVGVIM

-111 AASVLVGVILM
+111 AAAVLVGVILM
-122 LASKKTLVKNL
+122 LASKKTVVKNL
-133 GSIFTGFGLLFLG
+133 GAIFTGFGLLFLG
-146 IDLMSD
+146 IDMMSD

-162 FMNFIVA
+162 FMNFIVT
-169 VSDSPLRPLFGILLG
+169 VSESPLRPLFGIILG

-250 FNLLGTGMFILIALL
+250 FNLIGTGIFILIALL
-265 TPYIEWIEKISS
+265 TPYVEWIEKLSP

-284 ISHIVFNVVSTIVL
+284 ISHIVFNIVSTVIM
-298 FPFAKLLVKLSCLIV
+298 FPFAKVLVKLSFLLV
-313 PGKDDSESEMHCRF
+313 PGKDDSESEMHCKF

-350 AKLARDNFETSAYA
+350 AKLARDNFETSAHA
-364 LINRSDKDLDK
+364 LINRSNKDLDK
-375 VMEKE
+375 VMENE
-380 EVINYLNHHITSYLV
+380 DVINYLNHHITSYLV

-419 IERVGDHAT
+419 IERVGDHAI
-428 NLAEAAERNIGDGLT
+428 NLAEAAQHNIGEGLK
-443 FSDAAR
+443 FSDPAR
-449 DELNQLCGSVIT
+449 EELNQLCGSVVT
-461 LLDRSIEAFD
+461 LLERSMAAFD
-471 RQSLGDGEAKE
+471 NQSLSDDEAKE

-491 DLTLTCQD
+491 DLTLECQD
-499 AHIFRLNRNECN
+499 SHIFRLNRKECN

-521 ITDFERVGDHAI
+521 ITDLERVGDHAI
-533 NIAFLARSN
+533 NIAFLARS
-542 NFKNTLAFCRGMM
+542 K
-555 YNINRTFVRTKIQHS
+555 
-570 ERTEQ
+570 
-575 YGRQTESA
+575 

>member
-1 MSIANILSMA
+1 MSVANILSMA

-78 MMTLAQAVGVIM
+78 MMSLAQAVGVIM

-111 AASVLVGVILM
+111 AAAVLVGVILM
-122 LASKKTLVKNL
+122 LASKKTVVKNL
-133 GSIFTGFGLLFLG
+133 GAIFTGFGLLFLG
-146 IDLMSD
+146 IDMMSD

-162 FMNFIVA
+162 FMNFIVT
-169 VSDSPLRPLFGILLG
+169 VSESPLRPLFGIILG

-250 FNLLGTGMFILIALL
+250 FNLIGTGIFILIALL
-265 TPYIEWIEKISS
+265 TPYVEWIEKLSP

-284 ISHIVFNVVSTIVL
+284 ISHIVFNIVSTVIM
-298 FPFAKLLVKLSCLIV
+298 FPFAKALVKLSCLLV
-313 PGKDDSESEMHCRF
+313 PGKDDSESEMHCKF

-337 FAVMQVGKEVARM
+337 FAVMQVSKEVARM
-350 AKLARDNFETSAYA
+350 AKLARDNFETSAHA
-364 LINRSDKDLDK
+364 LINRSNKDLDK
-375 VMEKE
+375 VMENE
-380 EVINYLNHHITSYLV
+380 DVINYLNHHITSYLV

-419 IERVGDHAT
+419 IERVGDHAI
-428 NLAEAAERNIGDGLT
+428 NLAEAAQHNIGEGLK
-443 FSDAAR
+443 FSDPAR
-449 DELNQLCGSVIT
+449 EELNQLCGSVVT
-461 LLDRSIEAFD
+461 LLERSMAAFD
-471 RQSLGDGEAKE
+471 NQSLSDNEAKE

-491 DLTLTCQD
+491 DLTLECQD
-499 AHIFRLNRNECN
+499 SHIFRLNRKECN

-533 NIAFLARSN
+533 NIAFLARS
-542 NFKNTLAFCRGMM
+542 K
-555 YNINRTFVRTKIQHS
+555 
-570 ERTEQ
+570 
-575 YGRQTESA
+575 

>member
-1 MSIANILSMA
+1 MSVANILSMA

-78 MMTLAQAVGVIM
+78 MMSLAQVVGVIM

-111 AASVLVGVILM
+111 AAAVLVGVILM
-122 LASKKTLVKNL
+122 LASKKTVVKNL
-133 GSIFTGFGLLFLG
+133 GAIFTGFGLLFLG
-146 IDLMSD
+146 IDMMSD

-162 FMNFIVA
+162 FMNFIVT
-169 VSDSPLRPLFGILLG
+169 VSESPLRPLFGIILG

-250 FNLLGTGMFILIALL
+250 FNLIGTGIFILIALL
-265 TPYIEWIEKISS
+265 TPYIEWIEKLSP

-284 ISHIVFNVVSTIVL
+284 ISHIVFNIVSTVIM
-298 FPFAKLLVKLSCLIV
+298 FPFAKALVKLSCLLV
-313 PGKDDSESEMHCRF
+313 PGKDDSESEMHCKF

-337 FAVMQVGKEVARM
+337 FAVMQVSKEVARM
-350 AKLARDNFETSAYA
+350 AKLARDNFETSAHA

-375 VMEKE
+375 VMENE
-380 EVINYLNHHITSYLV
+380 EIINYLNHHITSYLV

-419 IERVGDHAT
+419 IERVGDHAI
-428 NLAEAAERNIGDGLT
+428 NLAEAAQHNIGEGLK
-443 FSDAAR
+443 FSDPAR
-449 DELNQLCGSVIT
+449 EELNQLCGSVVT
-461 LLDRSIEAFD
+461 LLERSMAAFD
-471 RQSLGDGEAKE
+471 NQSLSDNEAKE

-491 DLTLTCQD
+491 DLTLECQD
-499 AHIFRLNRNECN
+499 SHIFRLNRKECN

-533 NIAFLARSN
+533 NIAFLARS
-542 NFKNTLAFCRGMM
+542 K
-555 YNINRTFVRTKIQHS
+555 
-570 ERTEQ
+570 
-575 YGRQTESA
+575 

>member
-284 ISHIVFNVVSTIVL
+284 ISHIVFNVVSTVVL

-471 RQSLGDGEAKE
+471 RQSLSDDEAKE

-533 NIAFLARSN
+533 NIAFLARS
-542 NFKNTLAFCRGMM
+542 K
-555 YNINRTFVRTKIQHS
+555 
-570 ERTEQ
+570 
-575 YGRQTESA
+575 

>member
-1 MSIANILSMA
+1 MSVANILSMA

-78 MMTLAQAVGVIM
+78 MMSLAQAVGVIM

-111 AASVLVGVILM
+111 AAAVLVGVILM
-122 LASKKTLVKNL
+122 LASKKTVVKNL
-133 GSIFTGFGLLFLG
+133 GAIFTGFGLLFLG
-146 IDLMSD
+146 IDMMSD
-152 SMAPLRESAG
+152 SMAPLRDSAG
-162 FMNFIVA
+162 FMNFIVT
-169 VSDSPLRPLFGILLG
+169 VSESPLRPLFGIILG

-250 FNLLGTGMFILIALL
+250 FNLIGTGIFILIALL
-265 TPYIEWIEKISS
+265 TPYVEWIEKLSP

-284 ISHIVFNVVSTIVL
+284 ISHIVFNIVSTVVM
-298 FPFAKLLVKLSCLIV
+298 FPFAKVLVKLSCLLV
-313 PGKDDSESEMHCRF
+313 PGKDDSESEMHCKF

-364 LINRSDKDLDK
+364 LINRSDKDLNK

-449 DELNQLCGSVIT
+449 DELNQLCGSVVT
-461 LLDRSIEAFD
+461 LLERSMAAFD
-471 RQSLGDGEAKE
+471 NQSLSDDEAKE

-491 DLTLTCQD
+491 DLTLECQD
-499 AHIFRLNRNECN
+499 SHIFRLNRNECN

-533 NIAFLARSN
+533 NIAFLARS
-542 NFKNTLAFCRGMM
+542 K
-555 YNINRTFVRTKIQHS
+555 
-570 ERTEQ
+570 
-575 YGRQTESA
+575 

>member
-1 MSIANILSMA
+1 MSVANILSMA

-78 MMTLAQAVGVIM
+78 MMSLAQAVGVIM

-122 LASKKTLVKNL
+122 LASKKTVVKNL
-133 GSIFTGFGLLFLG
+133 GAIFTGFGLLFLG
-146 IDLMSD
+146 IDMMSD

-162 FMNFIVA
+162 FMNFIVT
-169 VSDSPLRPLFGILLG
+169 VSESPLRPLFGIILG

-190 LQSSSASVGVLQ
+190 LQSSSASVGV
-202 TLAMQGLVPLK
+202 LAMQGLVPLK

-250 FNLLGTGMFILIALL
+250 FNLIGTGIFIIIALL
-265 TPYIEWIEKISS
+265 TPYVEWIEKLSP

-284 ISHIVFNVVSTIVL
+284 ISHIVFNIVSTVIM
-298 FPFAKLLVKLSCLIV
+298 FPFAKVLVKLSCLLV
-313 PGKDDSESEMHCRF
+313 PGKDDSESEMHCKF

-337 FAVMQVGKEVARM
+337 FAVMQVSKEVARM
-350 AKLARDNFETSAYA
+350 AKLARDNFETSAHA

-375 VMEKE
+375 VMENE
-380 EVINYLNHHITSYLV
+380 EIINYLNHHITSYLV

-419 IERVGDHAT
+419 IERVGDHAI
-428 NLAEAAERNIGDGLT
+428 NLAEAAQHNIGEGLK
-443 FSDAAR
+443 FSDPAR
-449 DELNQLCGSVIT
+449 EELNQLCGSVVT
-461 LLDRSIEAFD
+461 LLERSMAAFD
-471 RQSLGDGEAKE
+471 NQSLSDNEAKE

-491 DLTLTCQD
+491 DLTLECQD
-499 AHIFRLNRNECN
+499 SHIFRLNRKECN

-533 NIAFLARSN
+533 NIAFLARS
-542 NFKNTLAFCRGMM
+542 K
-555 YNINRTFVRTKIQHS
+555 
-570 ERTEQ
+570 
-575 YGRQTESA
+575 

>member
-1 MSIANILSMA
+1 MSVANILSMA

-78 MMTLAQAVGVIM
+78 MMSLAQAVGVIM

-111 AASVLVGVILM
+111 AAAVLVGVILM
-122 LASKKTLVKNL
+122 LASKKTVVKNL
-133 GSIFTGFGLLFLG
+133 GAIFTGFGLLFLG
-146 IDLMSD
+146 IDMMSD

-162 FMNFIVA
+162 FMNFIVT
-169 VSDSPLRPLFGILLG
+169 VSESPLRPLFGIILG

-250 FNLLGTGMFILIALL
+250 FNVIGTGIFILIALL
-265 TPYIEWIEKISS
+265 TPYVEWIEKLSP

-284 ISHIVFNVVSTIVL
+284 ISHIVFNIVSTVVM
-298 FPFAKLLVKLSCLIV
+298 FPFAKALVKLSCLLV
-313 PGKDDSESEMHCRF
+313 PGKDDSESEMHCKF

-337 FAVMQVGKEVARM
+337 FAVMQVSKEVARM
-350 AKLARDNFETSAYA
+350 AKLARDNFETSAHA

-375 VMEKE
+375 VMENE
-380 EVINYLNHHITSYLV
+380 EIINYLNHHITSYLV

-419 IERVGDHAT
+419 IERVGDHAI
-428 NLAEAAERNIGDGLT
+428 NLAEAAQHNIGEGLK
-443 FSDAAR
+443 FSDPAR
-449 DELNQLCGSVIT
+449 EELNQLCGSVVT
-461 LLDRSIEAFD
+461 LLERSMAAFD
-471 RQSLGDGEAKE
+471 NQSLSDNEAKE

-491 DLTLTCQD
+491 DLTLECQD
-499 AHIFRLNRNECN
+499 SHIFRLNRKECN

-533 NIAFLARSN
+533 NIAFLARS
-542 NFKNTLAFCRGMM
+542 K
-555 YNINRTFVRTKIQHS
+555 
-570 ERTEQ
+570 
-575 YGRQTESA
+575 

>member
-1 MSIANILSMA
+1 MSVANILSMA

-78 MMTLAQAVGVIM
+78 MMSLAQAVGVIM

-122 LASKKTLVKNL
+122 LASKKTVVKNL
-133 GSIFTGFGLLFLG
+133 GAIFTGFGLLFLG
-146 IDLMSD
+146 IDMMSD

-162 FMNFIVA
+162 FMNFIVT
-169 VSDSPLRPLFGILLG
+169 VSESPLRPLFGIILG

-250 FNLLGTGMFILIALL
+250 FNLIGTGIFILIALF
-265 TPYIEWIEKISS
+265 TPYVEWIEKLSP

-284 ISHIVFNVVSTIVL
+284 ISHIVFNIVSTVVM
-298 FPFAKLLVKLSCLIV
+298 FPFAKALVKLSCLLV
-313 PGKDDSESEMHCRF
+313 PGKDDSESEMHCKF

-337 FAVMQVGKEVARM
+337 FAVMQVSKEVARM
-350 AKLARDNFETSAYA
+350 AKLARDNFETSAHA

-375 VMEKE
+375 VMENE
-380 EVINYLNHHITSYLV
+380 EIINYLNHHITSYLV

-419 IERVGDHAT
+419 IERVGDHAI
-428 NLAEAAERNIGDGLT
+428 NLAEAAQHNIGEGLK
-443 FSDAAR
+443 FSDPAR
-449 DELNQLCGSVIT
+449 EELNQLCGSVVT
-461 LLDRSIEAFD
+461 LLERSMAAFD
-471 RQSLGDGEAKE
+471 NQSLSDNEAKE
-482 LSDLEEHID
+482 LSNLEEHID
-491 DLTLTCQD
+491 DLTLECQD
-499 AHIFRLNRNECN
+499 SHIFRLNRKECN

-533 NIAFLARSN
+533 NIAFLARS
-542 NFKNTLAFCRGMM
+542 K
-555 YNINRTFVRTKIQHS
+555 
-570 ERTEQ
+570 
-575 YGRQTESA
+575 

>member
-1 MSIANILSMA
+1 MSVANILSMA

-78 MMTLAQAVGVIM
+78 MMSLAQAVGVIM

-111 AASVLVGVILM
+111 AAAVLVGVILM
-122 LASKKTLVKNL
+122 LASKKTVVKNL
-133 GSIFTGFGLLFLG
+133 GAIFTGFGLLFLG
-146 IDLMSD
+146 IDMMSD
-152 SMAPLRESAG
+152 SMAPLRDSAG
-162 FMNFIVA
+162 FMNFIVT
-169 VSDSPLRPLFGILLG
+169 VSESPLRPLFGIILG

-202 TLAMQGLVPLK
+202 TLSMQGLVPLK

-250 FNLLGTGMFILIALL
+250 FNLIGTGIFILIALL
-265 TPYIEWIEKISS
+265 TPYVEWIEKLSP

-284 ISHIVFNVVSTIVL
+284 ISHIVFNIVSTVVM
-298 FPFAKLLVKLSCLIV
+298 FPFAKALVKLSCLLV
-313 PGKDDSESEMHCRF
+313 PGKDDSESEMHCKF

-337 FAVMQVGKEVARM
+337 FAVMQVSKEVARM
-350 AKLARDNFETSAYA
+350 AKLARDNFETSAHA

-375 VMEKE
+375 VMENE
-380 EVINYLNHHITSYLV
+380 EIINYLNHHITSYLV

-419 IERVGDHAT
+419 IERVGDHAI
-428 NLAEAAERNIGDGLT
+428 NLAEAAQHNIGEGLK
-443 FSDAAR
+443 FSDPAR
-449 DELNQLCGSVIT
+449 EELNQLCGSVVT
-461 LLDRSIEAFD
+461 LLERSMAAFD
-471 RQSLGDGEAKE
+471 NQSLSDNEAKE

-491 DLTLTCQD
+491 DLTLECQD
-499 AHIFRLNRNECN
+499 SHIFRLNRKECN

-533 NIAFLARSN
+533 NIAFLARS
-542 NFKNTLAFCRGMM
+542 K
-555 YNINRTFVRTKIQHS
+555 
-570 ERTEQ
+570 
-575 YGRQTESA
+575 

>member
-1 MSIANILSMA
+1 MSVANILSMA

-78 MMTLAQAVGVIM
+78 MMSLAQAVGVIM

-111 AASVLVGVILM
+111 AAAVLVGVILM
-122 LASKKTLVKNL
+122 LASKKTVVKNL
-133 GSIFTGFGLLFLG
+133 GAIFTGFGLLFLG
-146 IDLMSD
+146 IDMMSD

-162 FMNFIVA
+162 FMNFIVT
-169 VSDSPLRPLFGILLG
+169 VSESPLRPLFGIILG

-250 FNLLGTGMFILIALL
+250 FNLIGTGIFILIALI
-265 TPYIEWIEKISS
+265 TPYVEWIEKLSP

-284 ISHIVFNVVSTIVL
+284 ISHIVFNIVSTVIM
-298 FPFAKLLVKLSCLIV
+298 FPFANVLVKLSCLLV
-313 PGKDDSESEMHCRF
+313 PGKDDSESEMHCKF

-337 FAVMQVGKEVARM
+337 FAVMQVSKEVARM
-350 AKLARDNFETSAYA
+350 AKLARDNFETSAHA
-364 LINRSDKDLDK
+364 LINRSNKDLDK
-375 VMEKE
+375 VMENE
-380 EVINYLNHHITSYLV
+380 DVINYLNHHITSYLV

-419 IERVGDHAT
+419 IERVGDHAI
-428 NLAEAAERNIGDGLT
+428 NLAEAAQHNIGEGLK
-443 FSDAAR
+443 FSDPAR
-449 DELNQLCGSVIT
+449 EELNQLCGSVVT
-461 LLDRSIEAFD
+461 LLERSMAAFD
-471 RQSLGDGEAKE
+471 NQSLSDNEAKE

-491 DLTLTCQD
+491 DLTLECQD
-499 AHIFRLNRNECN
+499 SHIFRLNRKECN

-533 NIAFLARSN
+533 NIAFLARS
-542 NFKNTLAFCRGMM
+542 K
-555 YNINRTFVRTKIQHS
+555 
-570 ERTEQ
+570 
-575 YGRQTESA
+575 

>member
-364 LINRSDKDLDK
+364 LINRSDKDLNK

-449 DELNQLCGSVIT
+449 DELNQLCGSVVT
-461 LLDRSIEAFD
+461 LLERSMAAFD
-471 RQSLGDGEAKE
+471 NQSLSDDEAKE

-499 AHIFRLNRNECN
+499 SHIFRLNRNECN

-533 NIAFLARSN
+533 NIAFLARS
-542 NFKNTLAFCRGMM
+542 K
-555 YNINRTFVRTKIQHS
+555 
-570 ERTEQ
+570 
-575 YGRQTESA
+575 